1 MRVSKRASIVAA
13 LVCIAVLLFTGCDK
27 VGDVKSVLKSDADI
41 LESAYFYDED
51 TGAYRSVVIVQNN
64 TANPIEYG
72 FFFARAFDEN
82 GERINSVKTAEG
94 DFALMGTC
102 YWLSKGEKN
111 AVIFTND
118 GIVGD
123 DSFDGMNSILD
134 HYTAVP
140 ATLEWEMESG
150 SRKDPN
156 LLPHGLSLT
165 GIEPYQSDVWFEGD
179 YMEYMATIHNDS
191 DIDYTFNDDIFEYA
205 GGGKRLG
212 FVIVAVYRDAEGK
225 ICDMQEIKYTGL
237 GGMPDLAAGSDTE
250 IYVMADHT
258 VKDESLTPEYYISIT
273 NLTDEAGE

>member
-13 LVCIAVLLFTGCDK
+13 LVCIAMLLFTGCDK

-72 FFFARAFDEN
+72 YFFARAFDEN

-94 DFALMGTC
+94 DSALLGTC

-118 GIVGD
+118 GIVD
-123 DSFDGMNSILD
+123 DDNFDGMNSILD

-140 ATLEWEMESG
+140 ATLEWEMDSG

-156 LLPHGLSLT
+156 LPPHGLSLT
-165 GIEPYQSDVWFEGD
+165 GIEPYVSDLGFEGD

-191 DIDYTFNDDIFEYA
+191 DIDYTFDDDNFEYA
-205 GGGKRLG
+205 GGGKRIG
-212 FVIVAVYRDAEGK
+212 FDIVAVYRDADGN
-225 ICDMQEIKYTGL
+225 IRDMQKISYTGL
-237 GGMPDLAAGSDTE
+237 GGMPDIAAGSDTE
-250 IYVMADHT
+250 IYVMANHT

-273 NLTDEAGE
+273 DLTDEEG